1 MPTFT
6 LETDPETVLLAL
18 RPLLIPVYEAL
29 ELAVP
34 KAVQLVSENGWESS
48 GHLISHLIRAEAKR
62 FLKDRPCPIE
72 IDDIPR
78 TVTMEAISMEGLSTK
93 FDGITVKILK
103 GSEIPKP
110 STEPRRAFYQHVNPG
125 LWTEGVVPPI
135 TGLIVLWDCSEA
147 GVNLRLQLCCTKDK
161 EVRDYWMVPIPHPAN
176 WMIVAKETPS
186 QSDDLDDLF
195 DVNVE
200 KKSEN

>member
-1 MPTFT
+1 MLDFT
-6 LETDPETVLLAL
+6 LETDSEKVLQAL

-29 ELAVP
+29 ELAIP

-48 GHLISHLIRAEAKR
+48 GHLVSHLIRAEAKR

-72 IDDIPR
+72 LDDIPR
-78 TVTMEAISMEGLSTK
+78 TVTMEAIAMEGLSTK
-93 FDGITVKILK
+93 YEGITVKILK
-103 GSEIPKP
+103 GAEIPKA
-110 STEPRRAFYQHVNPG
+110 STDPRREFYQHVNRSF
-125 LWTEGVVPPI
+125 WVAGVVPPI

-147 GVNLRLQLCCTKDK
+147 GDNLRLQLCCTKDSK
-161 EVRDYWMVPIPHPAN
+161 VRDYWMIPIPHPAN
-176 WMIVAKETPS
+176 WMIVTKEIPS
-186 QSDDLDDLF
+186 RSDDLDDLF

>member
-1 MPTFT
+1 MPDFT
-6 LETDPETVLLAL
+6 LETDPEEVLLAL

-29 ELAVP
+29 ELSAP

-62 FLKDRPCPIE
+62 FLKDRACPIE

-78 TVTMEAISMEGLSTK
+78 TVTMESIAMEGLSTK

-103 GSEIPKP
+103 GTEIPKA
-110 STEPRRAFYQHVNPG
+110 STDPRRAFYQHVNPS
-125 LWTEGVVPPI
+125 LWPASVVPPV
-135 TGLIVLWDCSEA
+135 TGLLVLWDCSDTGA
-147 GVNLRLQLCCTKDK
+147 NLRLQLCCTKDS
-161 EVRDYWMVPIPHPAN
+161 EVRDYWMIPVPHPAN
-176 WMIVAKETPS
+176 WMILTKEIPS
-186 QSDDLDDLF
+186 RSDDLDDLF